1 MLGNWYERAPI
12 SPKQKAIDIQC
23 ALILLHFQ
31 FAILAERTA
40 VIVSS
45 PPVFAHIHDRS
56 TRVSVQDILRPYVQQ
71 LVVELLSVLR
81 ETENEDLTGV
91 LQKLV
96 CSYITE
102 ITPLAINITNHLA
115 ETFAKVLNGE
125 TDGGDEK
132 AIAAMGIL
140 NTLETLVTVMEEQ
153 PEVGC

>member
-1 MLGNWYERAPI
+1 M
-12 SPKQKAIDIQC
+12 
-23 ALILLHFQ
+23 
-31 FAILAERTA
+31 
-40 VIVSS
+40 
-45 PPVFAHIHDRS
+45 HDRS
-56 TRVSVQDILRPYVQQ
+56 TPVSVQDILRPYVQQ

>member
-1 MLGNWYERAPI
+1 MLGNWCERAPI

-45 PPVFAHIHDRS
+45 LPVFAHMHDRS
-56 TRVSVQDILRPYVQQ
+56 TPVSVQDILRPYVQQ

>member
-1 MLGNWYERAPI
+1 M
-12 SPKQKAIDIQC
+12 
-23 ALILLHFQ
+23 
-31 FAILAERTA
+31 
-40 VIVSS
+40 
-45 PPVFAHIHDRS
+45 
-56 TRVSVQDILRPYVQQ
+56 QQ

-96 CSYITE
+96 CSYIPE

-115 ETFAKVLNGE
+115 ETFAKVLDGGGE
-125 TDGGDEK
+125 SAEVGGDEK

-153 PEVGC
+153 PEVSDGDGGAAGGE